1 MLPHLEVTNCDL
13 KRARSGS
20 TTCRPK
26 APHSGSESR
35 RLGVL
40 SCFWLAFFRMKR
52 KAAIVAHE
60 QIVKAIV
67 IVRKKKVLLDRDL
80 AAMYCVATRVLIQAV
95 KRNISRFPADFM
107 FQLTAREA
115 QRLRSQIV
123 ISKTRGGRRTTPY
136 AFTEEGVAMLSSVL
150 RSRRA
155 IAVNVE
161 IMRAFVRL
169 RELFNQH
176 RDLARKISELE
187 KRYDSKFAVVFE
199 AIHE

>member
-1 MLPHLEVTNCDL
+1 M
-13 KRARSGS
+13 
-20 TTCRPK
+20 
-26 APHSGSESR
+26 
-35 RLGVL
+35 
-40 SCFWLAFFRMKR
+40 
-52 KAAIVAHE
+52 VAHE

-80 AAMYCVATRVLIQAV
+80 AAMYCVATRALIQAV

-107 FQLTAREA
+107 FRLNERECR
-115 QRLRSQIV
+115 RLRSQIV
-123 ISKTRGGRRTTPY
+123 ISKSRGGRRTMPY

-169 RELFNQH
+169 RELVNQH
-176 RDLARKISELE
+176 RDLAHKINELE
-187 KRYDSKFAVVFE
+187 KRYDANFEVVFD
-199 AIHE
+199 AIRELLDPDEKRPKEQKPKPRVGFLTAGVPLLS